1 MQIVKYT
8 DFYVQ
13 LVVDIDWDISQCNS
27 QAILAIG
34 LQCKSCSGWYSV
46 AKVPVQCGKFVGV
59 SRKSIPTLSPLF
71 ALSEVWYLA
80 LGRQNMF
87 VSIRSARAPSE
98 SKISVSMFILLSDFY
113 STLIDTS

>member
-1 MQIVKYT
+1 MFLWTQIVKYT

-13 LVVDIDWDISQCNS
+13 VVADIGWDISQRNS

-34 LQCKSCSGWYSV
+34 LQCESCSGWYSV
-46 AKVPVQCGKFVGV
+46 SNVPVQCGKFVGA
-59 SRKSIPTLSPLF
+59 SHKSIPTFSPLF

-87 VSIRSARAPSE
+87 VSIRSAHAPSE
-98 SKISVSMFILLSDFY
+98 SKTSISMFILLSDF
-113 STLIDTS
+113 